1 MNTRVTRKLSD
12 VIAEVKLSLQSEFN
26 IGDKELAAF
35 RARVDGNGHKFP
47 TGSTMVHI
55 DTLWIDYEVQRD
67 VIVKHIISIMK
78 KYDPRL
84 CGPASA
90 CRILNNSAID
100 ANKIF
105 TYDGQHRT
113 VSTALLG
120 YETVPCNIVET
131 DDPAFPS
138 YAFEELNESG
148 VKKLS
153 RGDLHRNALTRYKLG
168 SREHK
173 NVVAHTMQSKFDEVG
188 VDLQDKSQRKSATL
202 RGNNDYFFSHFVYA
216 NKVIALDESGR
227 ILRDI
232 LTAIVT
238 VFPLQEEIHQG
249 VLIGLYELARLDQN
263 HKELPP
269 DWMIQV
275 LKGVK
280 KTFNNSDTVGTKASL
295 QWAHVNPGA
304 TWSAPSAMANFMREV
319 YMLNGGTINLP
330 YHGEGAKMQVATN
343 PAKGLFPVREIAQC

>member
-35 RARVDGNGHKFP
+35 RARVEGNGHKFP
-47 TGSTMVHI
+47 TGSTMVPI

-90 CRILNNSAID
+90 CRILRNSAID
-100 ANKIF
+100 ASKIF

-120 YETVPCNIVET
+120 YKTIPCNIVET

-148 VKKLS
+148 VKKLGK
-153 RGDLHRNALTRYKLG
+153 GDLHRNALTRYKFG
-168 SREHK
+168 SLEYK
-173 NVVAHTMQSKFDEVG
+173 NIVAYTMQSKFNDVG
-188 VDLQDKSQRKSATL
+188 VDLQDKGQRKSATL
-202 RGNNDYFFSHFVYA
+202 RGENDYFFSHFDYA
-216 NKVIALDESGR
+216 YKVMKLDDKGDI
-227 ILRDI
+227 ILDI
-232 LTAIVT
+232 LTAIT
-238 VFPLQEEIHQG
+238 TAFPLQEEVDQG

-263 HKELPP
+263 HKTLPKG
-269 DWMIQV
+269 WMIQV
-275 LKGVK
+275 LKAVK
-280 KTFNNSDTVGTKASL
+280 KTFNSSATVHSKAKM

-304 TWSAPSAMANFMREV
+304 TWSAPSAMANFLREM

-343 PAKGLFPVREIAQC
+343 PAKGLLPIYEVA